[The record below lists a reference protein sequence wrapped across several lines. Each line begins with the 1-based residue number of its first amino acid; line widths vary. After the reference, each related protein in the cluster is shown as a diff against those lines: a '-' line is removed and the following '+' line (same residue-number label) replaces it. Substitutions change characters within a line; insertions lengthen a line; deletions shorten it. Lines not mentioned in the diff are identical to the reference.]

1 MNRPA
6 LALAVAVITSTTLTN
21 AAEAGIRLGFGLPL
35 GVFVASSLAQGAQR
49 SPYTGPRA
57 ADRMYAERK
66 AREARIAAA
75 RRQAAGKQQ
84 AAEIAARREA
94 AAVAEARARK
104 AKQAEVAKDEATEAK
119 VQTAVS
125 DSKPL
130 TEAAPAIFVPD
141 APAATS
147 AAATSDQVAEV
158 ATVGVIDDAVKIK
171 APTTQPVAPAAK
183 TQKTASITENV
194 ETKPVAKPST
204 KSTAGCRRFSALVG
218 ALIDVPCE

>member
-6 LALAVAVITSTTLTN
+6 LALLTAVIAGTTLTN

-35 GVFVASSLAQGAQR
+35 GVFVASSLAQSAQR

-66 AREARIAAA
+66 ARDA

-84 AAEIAARREA
+84 AAAIAARREA

-104 AKQAEVAKDEATEAK
+104 AKQAEVAKAEATETKA
-119 VQTAVS
+119 QTTVS
-125 DSKPL
+125 DNKPL

-141 APAATS
+141 APATTADTG
-147 AAATSDQVAEV
+147 TSDQVAEV

-171 APTTQPVAPAAK
+171 APTSQPVAPAAK
-183 TQKTASITENV
+183 TQKTASIAENV